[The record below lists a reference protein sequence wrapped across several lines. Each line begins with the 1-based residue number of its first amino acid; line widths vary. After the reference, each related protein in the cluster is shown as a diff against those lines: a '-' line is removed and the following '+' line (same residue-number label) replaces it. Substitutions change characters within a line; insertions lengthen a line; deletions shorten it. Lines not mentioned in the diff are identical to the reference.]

1 MFFLFCHRF
10 LKFSSACRFTL
21 IYKIIR
27 LQDCNIIPTMC
38 YLSSSNGWMPQYY
51 VNKIKQNNNLQHS
64 WIYLLTLF
72 TLWVGIQGSQ
82 FNTLEGS
89 WFHFATLKGVSGLRF
104 LNPRLWVPGFWPQLH
119 TMSIAECQVE
129 YNKYS
134 PSFLYYAINLLLESE
149 SSKNYFL
156 RRTSPTWD

>member
-38 YLSSSNGWMPQYY
+38 YRSSSNGWTPQYY

-72 TLWVGIQGSQ
+72 TLWVGIQESQ

-89 WFHFATLKGVSGLRF
+89 WVPLCHFERSLR
-104 LNPRLWVPGFWPQLH
+104 
-119 TMSIAECQVE
+119 SQV
-129 YNKYS
+129 
-134 PSFLYYAINLLLESE
+134 LESKVVGPRVLAPT
-149 SSKNYFL
+149 SHYVN
-156 RRTSPTWD
+156 RRVPSAI